1 MQPDERERAL
11 AAFERRKSGD
21 TSYRKDLKIPPEVYL
36 IAELGYYYGWG
47 AIEAAKRGYVE
58 SFEIVNKDGER
69 VEKRQISSELA
80 SERNDL
86 LTAIKI
92 DENNSV
98 EIMRIAKHYFLDL
111 GGNSYASKPFA
122 GWATRHQIDISDLYT
137 SHNDLK
143 FYMDNPE
150 LCYDAYHKTIK

>member
-1 MQPDERERAL
+1 MSEVVICALITGVFAWLTARTNARAS
-11 AAFERRKSGD
+11 ADNK
-21 TSYRKDLKIPPEVYL
+21 
-36 IAELGYYYGWG
+36 
-47 AIEAAKRGYVE
+47 
-58 SFEIVNKDGER
+58 EILNRLDA

>member
-1 MQPDERERAL
+1 MSEVVICALITGVFAWLTARTNARAS
-11 AAFERRKSGD
+11 ADNK
-21 TSYRKDLKIPPEVYL
+21 
-36 IAELGYYYGWG
+36 
-47 AIEAAKRGYVE
+47 
-58 SFEIVNKDGER
+58 EILNRLDA
-69 VEKRQISSELA
+69 VEKRQISSELI

-98 EIMRIAKHYFLDL
+98 EIMHIAKHYFLDL
-111 GGNSYASKPFA
+111 NGNSYASKPFA

>member
-1 MQPDERERAL
+1 MSEVVICALITGAFAWLTARTNARASADNKEIL
-11 AAFERRKSGD
+11 SR
-21 TSYRKDLKIPPEVYL
+21 L
-36 IAELGYYYGWG
+36 
-47 AIEAAKRGYVE
+47 EA
-58 SFEIVNKDGER
+58 
-69 VEKRQISSELA
+69 VEKRQINNELI

-92 DENNSV
+92 DEDNSV

-111 GGNSYASKPFA
+111 SGNSIASKPFA

-150 LCYDAYHKTIK
+150 LCYDAYHKTIR

>member
-1 MQPDERERAL
+1 MSEVVICALITGVFAWLTARTNARAS
-11 AAFERRKSGD
+11 ADNK
-21 TSYRKDLKIPPEVYL
+21 
-36 IAELGYYYGWG
+36 
-47 AIEAAKRGYVE
+47 
-58 SFEIVNKDGER
+58 EILNRLDA
-69 VEKRQISSELA
+69 VEKRQINNELT

>member
-1 MQPDERERAL
+1 MSEVVICALITGVFAWLTARTNARAS
-11 AAFERRKSGD
+11 ADNK
-21 TSYRKDLKIPPEVYL
+21 
-36 IAELGYYYGWG
+36 
-47 AIEAAKRGYVE
+47 
-58 SFEIVNKDGER
+58 EILNRLDA
-69 VEKRQISSELA
+69 VEKRQISSELT

-92 DENNSV
+92 DESNSV